1 MELAKR
7 VIANAPLTNF
17 GVIQAL
23 PRIARAD
30 PDTGLLLESLM
41 ASVAAAD
48 DEAKMRLRA
57 FLEKRRK
64 CRTSDHAVA
73 FQPRTT
79 RHGLL
84 RRPRVARNTEK

>member
-17 GVIQAL
+17 RVIQAL

-30 PDTGLLLESLM
+30 PGTGLLLQSLVV
-41 ASVAAAD
+41 SIAATD

-57 FLEKRRK
+57 FIKKREPK
-64 CRTSDHAVA
+64 VLH
-73 FQPRTT
+73 Q
-79 RHGLL
+79 
-84 RRPRVARNTEK
+84 